1 MPPPRHQRIGNSRA
15 ELAVAHYLAHGEQYV
30 IGVTFKSER
39 EAAAFLATGAPGN
52 GIGGN
57 WAQVKSDATG
67 DRLRAYRQ
75 RLRELAKSGA
85 YDGPVELTRLRP
97 NGSWGPLRLP
107 DDRP

>member
-1 MPPPRHQRIGNSRA
+1 MSPPRRRVIGSSRG
-15 ELAVAHYLAHGEQYV
+15 ELAVAHYLANADLYV
-30 IGVTFKSER
+30 TGVTYTSER

-75 RLRELAKSGA
+75 RLRELAKRGA
-85 YDGPVELTRLRP
+85 YDGPVELTRLCPR
-97 NGSWGPLRLP
+97 GTWEPLRLP
-107 DDRP
+107 GDRP